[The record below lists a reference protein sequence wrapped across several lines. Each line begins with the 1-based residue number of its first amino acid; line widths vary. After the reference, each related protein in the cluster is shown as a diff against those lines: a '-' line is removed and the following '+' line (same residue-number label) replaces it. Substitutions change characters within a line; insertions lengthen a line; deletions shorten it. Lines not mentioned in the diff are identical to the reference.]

1 VLIYRTILSRD
12 VSAMED
18 DEENSPKSL
27 N

>member
-1 VLIYRTILSRD
+1 LIYRTILSRD